1 MTPVLASGICDSV
14 SGKYAVVLASSVAGI
29 AGWALIAGTSVQSV
43 SVEGA
48 LAALVIG
55 MAAVATS
62 SGGVS
67 SIIPAFAADQARG
80 EGMTVASPS
89 GPTLGGHLVSCVLGR
104 GQTRQATTKI
114 VYDSSLNVQHIFHW
128 YYLYINA
135 IGLVGSLAT
144 PFIEI
149 YSIYL
154 FVFLFA
160 TGAMALGTAV
170 LVLGKPTFK
179 MVEPRQGLVS
189 DCMKS
194 VRISLTERRRSRSSG
209 LECGH
214 FLDRSKASYQT
225 ATYGANSS
233 GVADKTVEDLKRAL
247 DTLRI
252 LPPLTVF
259 WLAFN
264 QCSHNL
270 VSQAGQMRR
279 PSWLSNDLMINA
291 NPIALTLFVPVLDHY
306 GFPWLRKKGWEPT
319 PLKRMAFG
327 FLLASLGI
335 VYAAVLQVFIYRAGP
350 HFAHP
355 GNRSNDISVWWQLPP
370 YVIVALAEILS
381 SGNEN
386 KLLNPL

>member
-1 MTPVLASGICDSV
+1 M
-14 SGKYAVVLASSVAGI
+14 VLASSFAGI
-29 AGWALIAGTSVQSV
+29 AGWALIAGTSVPSV

-48 LAALVIG
+48 LASLVIG

-89 GPTLGGHLVSCVLGR
+89 RLTLSGRIVSCVLGR
-104 GQTRQATTKI
+104 RQNRQATTKI

-135 IGLVGSLAT
+135 IGLIGSIAT
-144 PFIEI
+144 PFIEL
-149 YSIYL
+149 YSTYL
-154 FVFLFA
+154 AVFMFA
-160 TGAMALGTAV
+160 TGAIALGTGV
-170 LVLGKPTFK
+170 LMLGKPTFK
-179 MVEPRQGLVS
+179 MVKPQRGLVS

-194 VRISLTERRRSRSSG
+194 LKTSFAEFRKSRSSG
-209 LECGH
+209 IECSH

-225 ATYGANSS
+225 AVYGVSGS
-233 GVADKTVEDLKRAL
+233 GVPDRTVEDLKRAL

-270 VSQAGQMRR
+270 LSQAGQMRR
-279 PSWLSNDLMINA
+279 PPWLSNDLMTNA

-327 FLLASLGI
+327 FFLASLGM

-350 HFAHP
+350 YFDRP
-355 GNRSNDISVWWQLPP
+355 GVRSNDISVWWQIPP
-370 YVIVALAEILS
+370 YVIVALAEIL
-381 SGNEN
+381 
-386 KLLNPL
+386 

>member
-259 WLAFN
+259 
-264 QCSHNL
+264 
-270 VSQAGQMRR
+270 
-279 PSWLSNDLMINA
+279 
-291 NPIALTLFVPVLDHY
+291 
-306 GFPWLRKKGWEPT
+306 
-319 PLKRMAFG
+319 
-327 FLLASLGI
+327 
-335 VYAAVLQVFIYRAGP
+335 
-350 HFAHP
+350 
-355 GNRSNDISVWWQLPP
+355 
-370 YVIVALAEILS
+370 
-381 SGNEN
+381 
-386 KLLNPL
+386 